1 MEDNKLSKDIHEQ
14 ILAMPIFDTH
24 EHLMSEEE
32 RRLQNLDVF
41 YLFSHYVGSDLVS
54 SGMGETDFNKILDKN
69 IAIEK
74 RWNIFAPF
82 LENVRNTSYSKIVFE
97 AVKDL
102 FDINDVTKDSYMELS
117 QKLEATKK
125 TNWYENI
132 LLKKCRI
139 EYMLDF
145 IENMPGIAD
154 QRPLA
159 KHGSIAVKNFDD
171 IVSVC
176 CMEDIFKFEKKYNTS
191 IYNFKDYLDM
201 IDIIFED
208 SKKAGYKVLKIAI
221 AYFRAI
227 NFEEV
232 TFAEADKVFSRLFML
247 KDYGF
252 LERVD
257 FLSKNELKPLQD
269 YLFHYIIQK
278 AIKYCWPVQIHTGL
292 LNGNRGDVAN
302 TNPCFLINLF
312 LKYRNCSFDIF
323 HAGFPFTQELIT
335 ITKQF
340 SNVYFDLCWIQQVSF
355 KLYKDT
361 LGLALETIPAN
372 KIFAFG
378 GDNFILE
385 CTYGSQKIARRLIS
399 EIMYEKVRDGYF
411 SFDEAI
417 KTAQK
422 ILYSNPKSVYSQ
434 ALL

>member
-1 MEDNKLSKDIHEQ
+1 MEDNKLSKDINEQ
-14 ILAMPIFDTH
+14 ILSMPIFDTH

-41 YLFSHYVGSDLVS
+41 YLFSHYIGSDLVS
-54 SGMGETDFNKILDKN
+54 SGMSEVNFNKILDEN
-69 IAIEK
+69 IAIEE
-74 RWNIFAPF
+74 RWNIFEPC

-97 AVKDL
+97 AVNDL
-102 FDINDVTKDSYMELS
+102 FGINDITKDSYMELS
-117 QKLEATKK
+117 QKLRATKK
-125 TNWYENI
+125 TDWYENV
-132 LLKKCRI
+132 LLKKCKI
-139 EYMLDF
+139 KHMLDF

-154 QRPLA
+154 QKPLA

-176 CMEDIFKFEKKYNTS
+176 CMEDIFRFEKKYNTS
-191 IYNFKDYLDM
+191 IYKFKDYLDM
-201 IDIIFED
+201 IDGIFED
-208 SKKAGYKVLKIAI
+208 SKKAGYKVLKIVI
-221 AYFRAI
+221 AYFRTI

-232 TFAEADKVFSRLFML
+232 AFGEADKVFSRLFML

-257 FLSKNELKPLQD
+257 FLSKDELKPLQD
-269 YLFHYIIQK
+269 YLIHYIIQK

-292 LNGNRGDVAN
+292 LNGNRNNVAN
-302 TNPCFLINLF
+302 ANPCFLINLF
-312 LKYRNCSFDIF
+312 LKYRKCSFDIF
-323 HAGFPFTQELIT
+323 HAGFPFTEELIA

-361 LGLALETIPAN
+361 LSLALETIPSN

-385 CTYGSQKIARRLIS
+385 CTYGSQKIVRRLIV
-399 EIMYEKVRDGYF
+399 EIMYEKVKDGYF

-417 KTAQK
+417 KIAQK
-422 ILYSNPKSVYSQ
+422 ILYSNPKSVYGQ
-434 ALL
+434 AIS

>member
-1 MEDNKLSKDIHEQ
+1 MEDNKLGKDINEQ
-14 ILAMPIFDTH
+14 VLSMPIFDTH

-41 YLFSHYVGSDLVS
+41 YLFSHYIGSDLVS
-54 SGMGETDFNKILDKN
+54 SGMSETDFNKILDKN
-69 IAIEK
+69 IAIEE
-74 RWNIFAPF
+74 RWNIFEPY

-97 AVKDL
+97 AVNDL
-102 FDINDVTKDSYMELS
+102 FGINDITKDSYMELS
-117 QKLEATKK
+117 QKLEETKK
-125 TNWYENI
+125 TDWYENI

-139 EYMLDF
+139 KYMLDF

-154 QRPLA
+154 QKPLA

-176 CMEDIFKFEKKYNTS
+176 CMEDIFRFEKKYNTS
-191 IYNFKDYLDM
+191 IYKFKDYLDM
-201 IDIIFED
+201 IDGIFED
-208 SKKAGYKVLKIAI
+208 SKKAGYKVLKIVI
-221 AYFRAI
+221 AYFRTI

-232 TFAEADKVFSRLFML
+232 TFAEADKVFSRFFML

-252 LERVD
+252 LERID
-257 FLSKNELKPLQD
+257 FLSKDELKPLQD
-269 YLFHYIIQK
+269 YLIHYIIQK
-278 AIKYCWPVQIHTGL
+278 AIKYYWPVQIHTGL
-292 LNGNRGDVAN
+292 LNGNRNNVAN
-302 TNPCFLINLF
+302 ANPCFLINLF

-323 HAGFPFTQELIT
+323 HAGFPFTKELIA

-340 SNVYFDLCWIQQVSF
+340 SNVFFDLCWIQQVSF

-361 LGLALETIPAN
+361 LNLALETIPSN

-399 EIMYEKVRDGYF
+399 EIMYEKVRDRYF
-411 SFDEAI
+411 TFDEAI
-417 KTAQK
+417 KIAEK
-422 ILYSNPKSVYSQ
+422 ILYSNPKSVYNQ
-434 ALL
+434 ALI

>member
-1 MEDNKLSKDIHEQ
+1 MEDNKLGKDINEQ
-14 ILAMPIFDTH
+14 VLSMPIFDTH

-41 YLFSHYVGSDLVS
+41 YLFSHYIGSDLVS
-54 SGMGETDFNKILDKN
+54 SGMSETDFNKILDKN
-69 IAIEK
+69 IAIEE
-74 RWNIFAPF
+74 RWNIFEPY

-97 AVKDL
+97 AVNDL
-102 FDINDVTKDSYMELS
+102 FGINDITKDSYMELS
-117 QKLEATKK
+117 QKLEETKK
-125 TNWYENI
+125 TDWYENI

-139 EYMLDF
+139 KYMLDF

-154 QRPLA
+154 QKPLV

-176 CMEDIFKFEKKYNTS
+176 CMEDIFRFEKKYNTS
-191 IYNFKDYLDM
+191 IYKFKDYLDM
-201 IDIIFED
+201 IDGIFED
-208 SKKAGYKVLKIAI
+208 SKKAGYKVLKIVI
-221 AYFRAI
+221 AYFRTI

-232 TFAEADKVFSRLFML
+232 TFAEADKVFSRFFML

-252 LERVD
+252 LERID
-257 FLSKNELKPLQD
+257 FLSKDELKPLQD
-269 YLFHYIIQK
+269 YLIHYIIQK

-292 LNGNRGDVAN
+292 LNGNRNNVAN
-302 TNPCFLINLF
+302 ANPCFLINLF

-323 HAGFPFTQELIT
+323 HAGFPFTKELIA

-340 SNVYFDLCWIQQVSF
+340 SNVFFDLCWIQQVSF

-361 LGLALETIPAN
+361 LNLALETIPSN

-399 EIMYEKVRDGYF
+399 EIMYEKVRDRYF
-411 SFDEAI
+411 TFDEAI
-417 KTAQK
+417 KIAEK
-422 ILYSNPKSVYSQ
+422 ILYSNPKSVYNQ
-434 ALL
+434 ALI